1 MSKIVFIG
9 LLIRCRRRRLFNRKP
24 TAVSG
29 DGFVRSESGHYPTEA
44 TSGMRQAHHQ
54 V

>member
-1 MSKIVFIG
+1 VPAEEPSSTE
-9 LLIRCRRRRLFNRKP
+9 KP

-29 DGFVRSESGHYPTEA
+29 DGFVGSESGHYPTEA